1 MFSKACQY
9 GIKASV
15 YIASQSALGNRV
27 SLIEIAS
34 SINSPEAFTAKILHQ
49 LAKSNILQSLKGP
62 TGGFEIPEGRAETI
76 KLSHIVSAIDGDSIY
91 KGCALGFDHCDASQ
105 PCPMHDKFVD
115 IRDNLRNMLENTS
128 LLELANGV
136 DVGLSFLKR

>member
-27 SLIEIAS
+27 SLREIAS